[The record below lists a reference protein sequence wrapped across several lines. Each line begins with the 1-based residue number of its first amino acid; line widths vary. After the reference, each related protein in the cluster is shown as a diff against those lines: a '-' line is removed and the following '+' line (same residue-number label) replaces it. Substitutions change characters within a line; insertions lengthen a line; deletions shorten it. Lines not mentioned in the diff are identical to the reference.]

1 MVPEDDGKPI
11 STPPVF
17 SQTYA
22 VVPPEFTVVKL
33 ISSIISSP
41 LQTTTS
47 DTSFICAVGV
57 TVIVKVSVGPVQL
70 ISLLV
75 YVGVTVIVETS
86 GEVPAVAVKL
96 GIFPFPDASKPVAVL
111 LFVHA

>member
-1 MVPEDDGKPI
+1 MIEK
-11 STPPVF
+11 
-17 SQTYA
+17 
-22 VVPPEFTVVKL
+22 VKE
-33 ISSIISSP
+33 
-41 LQTTTS
+41 
-47 DTSFICAVGV
+47 
-57 TVIVKVSVGPVQL
+57 GPVQL

-86 GEVPAVAVKL
+86 GEVPAVPTKL